1 MAVFSV
7 FAMQLETVENY
18 KGWRNRSSWFH
29 WIVSFL
35 VFSVTSLA
43 YNLASGSVR
52 AFFLLHFFFHFI
64 LSFHTIIVTKYLSCR
79 NVSWGTLISTQYLSL
94 CKVFV

>member
-7 FAMQLETVENY
+7 FAMQVETVENY

-29 WIVSFL
+29 WIVSLL
-35 VFSVTSLA
+35 VFSETSLT
-43 YNLASGSVR
+43 YVASGSVR

-79 NVSWGTLISTQYLSL
+79 NVRRGTLISTQYLSL
-94 CKVFV
+94 CKVFL